1 MLNIHAKC
9 YAGSRG
15 NFAFLGSQKQQQ
27 QQQQI
32 NKQTQKHAWPHL
44 NSLISFENTIEQAT
58 ETMTPNPKTI
68 TTANNEKN
76 YKQRRAVTRKTITQ
90 FAARKL
96 EDSVSLLLPF

>member
-1 MLNIHAKC
+1 MANIM
-9 YAGSRG
+9 RG
-15 NFAFLGSQKQQQ
+15 RVGTLLFLDHKNNNNNN
-27 QQQQI
+27 
-32 NKQTQKHAWPHL
+32 NKLTNKRKNMHRPHL

-58 ETMTPNPKTI
+58 ETMTPSPKTI

-96 EDSVSLLLPF
+96 EDSVSLLFPF